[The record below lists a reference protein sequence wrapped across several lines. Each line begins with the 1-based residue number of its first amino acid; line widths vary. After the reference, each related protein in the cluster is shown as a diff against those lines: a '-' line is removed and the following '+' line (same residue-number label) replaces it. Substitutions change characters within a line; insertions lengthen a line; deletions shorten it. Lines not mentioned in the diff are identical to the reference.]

1 MPAFSPARR
10 SARVAAR
17 VVPFD
22 PVAEALRPQSA
33 HKVKKPKA
41 FYIESVMEIRK
52 TQYHEEFGT
61 NNGGFCKVM
70 MREGEMAVVK
80 DSTQRRP
87 SATAATAGRQVTSP
101 DGTRAFPLSPTSKHL
116 SVRIAYAIN
125 SADSGRRR
133 GADRLV
139 DLHTLDPDTHCDH
152 LFCSKA
158 RSLPSSASQPRFRS
172 SSHWCGV
179 GNVTA

>member
-1 MPAFSPARR
+1 MPAFSPVWR
-10 SARVAAR
+10 SAHVAAR

-87 SATAATAGRQVTSP
+87 SATA
-101 DGTRAFPLSPTSKHL
+101 
-116 SVRIAYAIN
+116 
-125 SADSGRRR
+125 
-133 GADRLV
+133 GADFQVAGAISTFGGDFIVL
-139 DLHTLDPDTHCDH
+139 
-152 LFCSKA
+152 
-158 RSLPSSASQPRFRS
+158 SQNPPFPYY
-172 SSHWCGV
+172 CG
-179 GNVTA
+179 

>member
-87 SATAATAGRQVTSP
+87 SATAATAGRQVTSKCQVFGAP
-101 DGTRAFPLSPTSKHL
+101 RPKCA
-116 SVRIAYAIN
+116 IAPRGQLASRQTQPGC
-125 SADSGRRR
+125 SAPRSGRAARWAGR
-133 GADRLV
+133 AGPGRPPQNALRPSLW
-139 DLHTLDPDTHCDH
+139 TLP
-152 LFCSKA
+152 
-158 RSLPSSASQPRFRS
+158 
-172 SSHWCGV
+172 
-179 GNVTA
+179 